1 MFSGAAR
8 CHATEASH
16 IAKQLPSRRWAM
28 TASADVLFHINN
40 VLEDEYDDEYEN
52 EPRRVLA
59 TSPELIA
66 PAIHQTEDPSVVGP
80 TVGIF
85 LVGRNRSHGGF
96 SQMWRAD

>member
-40 VLEDEYDDEYEN
+40 VLEGEDDDEYEN
-52 EPRRVLA
+52 EPRRALYLPGA
-59 TSPELIA
+59 NCASNSSNRGSFRSGS
-66 PAIHQTEDPSVVGP
+66 HSGD
-80 TVGIF
+80 F
-85 LVGRNRSHGGF
+85 LS
-96 SQMWRAD
+96 WP